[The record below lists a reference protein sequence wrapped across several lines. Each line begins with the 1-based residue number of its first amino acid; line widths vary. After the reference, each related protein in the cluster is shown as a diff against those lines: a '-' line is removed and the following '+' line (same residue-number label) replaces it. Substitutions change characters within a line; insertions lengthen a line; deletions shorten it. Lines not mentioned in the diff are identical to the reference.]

1 MTGQSPAEAIFFAAL
16 EKGTPEE
23 RAAYLDGACGDD
35 SDLRG
40 RVERLLA
47 AHPQVGS
54 FMEPGG
60 SAASAETATFVPKG
74 EHAGAVIAGRYK
86 LLEQIG
92 EGGMGTVWVAEQLEP
107 IRRRVALKLV
117 KPGMDSR
124 AVLGRFEA
132 ERQALAL
139 MDHPHIAKVL
149 DAGTT
154 DDQRPYFVMELVKGT
169 PITTF
174 CDARKLSPRE
184 RLELFVPVCQAIQHA
199 HTKGIIHRDIKPSN
213 VLVALHDE
221 RPVPKVIDFGVA
233 KAVGQQLT
241 EKTLYTGFGALIGTP
256 AYMAPEQA
264 TFNQLDIDTRA
275 DVYALGVLLYE
286 LLAGSPPVEPE
297 RLKQAALD
305 EVLRI
310 VREDE
315 PPRPSQR
322 LSTSQTKASIAA
334 VRQSDPAKLTKLMRG
349 EIDWIVMKALE
360 KDRHRRYATADGF
373 AADVQRYLAGE
384 QVQAVPPSV
393 AYRLRKFARKNRAM
407 LTAAA
412 AFALLLIASAAVSG
426 WLAVKARRAERQSE
440 ENRKVAVENELWAKE
455 NAQRMLESWTAAT
468 QARREAERTANS
480 LQVDLDLAEIA
491 SEPQVGLLRLCRT
504 NANMMDETVDLI
516 IGDIMDA
523 AAVHTRANQ
532 IMQLSAEQTGLT
544 EEERALR
551 ESVTAA
557 ILVVGQEFA
566 PLLPPITHD
575 GQEIQQ
581 SAFAPNGNRLLTRGA
596 DNTARVWH
604 PFTRRQI
611 AVLRREAE
619 EVIESGLSPDGTTAF
634 TLSRDGVIR
643 LWETSDGTFRAAID
657 PRTRPIESTDAGR
670 STSVEAGFSA
680 STRIRLSNDRVLT
693 FWDGAWEEHESAHPV
708 ELWDAK
714 TGRPVARLGL
724 SRIDAHYDFIGDG
737 QWVGSHDPFGRVPSY
752 LVFSADDGRLVAR
765 LSHDEKYGA
774 PSRSAM
780 LAPSGH
786 TVATVSQIRE
796 DNSTLT
802 FLPGTYYV
810 HFWDTASWHLTG
822 TTGPISGGAALEE
835 PDFLL
840 VADDQVAVS
849 WFYDRTQIFR
859 AAGTTPVAVLPGSA
873 NFSYGPLNPRLG
885 DQVVDNSGQIFDSGT
900 WQRLQPPK
908 GRKHHPDLSSFT
920 PDGRFVSILDD
931 RGNVELLDT
940 RTENAI
946 QRGVSGPSFYQAE
959 SGWVWSGYRLG
970 CTVDRLPPPDR
981 LDIPPDL
988 LELWA
993 QVAVRGHL
1001 DDEGAFVQWDE
1012 PTWEQKR
1019 QELAAQ
1025 PAPWTEFPFPGYVA
1039 TDRLHWLRAEFAN
1052 ATDQVEKAALA
1063 SELLKRAEDTG
1074 DNAEAVRWRSWLAAQ
1089 APQGESAPNEEEP

>member
-1 MTGQSPAEAIFFAAL
+1 
-16 EKGTPEE
+16 
-23 RAAYLDGACGDD
+23 
-35 SDLRG
+35 
-40 RVERLLA
+40 
-47 AHPQVGS
+47 
-54 FMEPGG
+54 
-60 SAASAETATFVPKG
+60 
-74 EHAGAVIAGRYK
+74 
-86 LLEQIG
+86 
-92 EGGMGTVWVAEQLEP
+92 
-107 IRRRVALKLV
+107 
-117 KPGMDSR
+117 
-124 AVLGRFEA
+124 
-132 ERQALAL
+132 
-139 MDHPHIAKVL
+139 
-149 DAGTT
+149 
-154 DDQRPYFVMELVKGT
+154 MELVKGT
-169 PITTF
+169 PITDF
-174 CDARKLSPRE
+174 CDVRRLSPRE
-184 RLELFVPVCQAIQHA
+184 RLELFVPICQAIQHA

-241 EKTLYTGFGALIGTP
+241 ENTLYTGFGALIGTP

-334 VRQSDPAKLTKLMRG
+334 VRQSDPDKLTKLMRG
-349 EIDWIVMKALE
+349 EIDWIVLKALE

-373 AADVQRYLAGE
+373 AADVQRYLSGE
-384 QVQAVPPSV
+384 QVQAVPPSA

-426 WLAVKARRAERQSE
+426 WLAVKARRAEAQAR
-440 ENRKVAVENELWAKE
+440 ENEETAHSETRRADL
-455 NAQRMLESWTAAT
+455 NAAT
-468 QARREAERTANS
+468 LAGALVSGERMRRETEVMAAGLKT
-480 LQVDLDLAEIA
+480 DLDLVELTRDPR
-491 SEPQVGLLRLCRT
+491 EGLLRLCGT
-504 NANMMDETVDLI
+504 LKELAAEKQVTKIDTDFLKADLSDAGADTRLQELREFI
-516 IGDIMDA
+516 TA
-523 AAVHTRANQ
+523 AALA
-532 IMQLSAEQTGLT
+532 TG
-544 EEERALR
+544 
-551 ESVTAA
+551 
-557 ILVVGQEFA
+557 QNHA

-575 GQEIQQ
+575 GQVIQQ

-596 DNTARVWH
+596 DNTARVWQ

-619 EVIESGLSPDGTTAF
+619 QVVDSGMSPDGATAF

-643 LWETSDGTFRAAID
+643 LWETSDGAFRTAID

-670 STSVEAGFSA
+670 STSVEAGLST

-693 FWDGAWEEHESAHPV
+693 FWDGPSEKHESAHPV

-714 TGRPVARLGL
+714 TGRLVARLGP
-724 SRIDAHYDFIGDG
+724 STSNARYEFIGDDR
-737 QWVGSHDPFGRVPSY
+737 WIECHDPFGSETIY
-752 LVFSADDGRLVAR
+752 HVFSAKDGRHVAR
-765 LSHDEKYGA
+765 LSHDEKHGA
-774 PSRSAM
+774 PSRLA
-780 LAPSGH
+780 LVAPSGH
-786 TVATVSQIRE
+786 TVATISGIE
-796 DNSTLT
+796 SDFSASTI
-802 FLPGTYYV
+802 LPGTYYV
-810 HFWDTASWHLTG
+810 HFWDSASWQLFG
-822 TTGPISGGAALEE
+822 TTGPISGGAAFEE

-849 WFYDRTQIFR
+849 WAYTSTEIFR
-859 AAGTTPVAVLPGSA
+859 AATATSVAVLPGSA
-873 NFSYGPLNPRLG
+873 NFSGGPLNPRLE
-885 DQVVDNSGQIFDSGT
+885 DRVVDNSGQIFNVAT

-908 GRKHHPDLSSFT
+908 GHKYHPDLSSFA

-931 RGNVELLDT
+931 RGNVDLLDT

-959 SGWVWSGYRLG
+959 FGWVWGGYRLG

-981 LDIPPDL
+981 LNIPSDL

-993 QVAVRGHL
+993 QVAVRGQL

-1012 PTWEQKR
+1012 STWEQKR

-1025 PAPWTEFPFPGYVA
+1025 PAPWPEFPFPGYVA
-1039 TDRLHWLRAEFAN
+1039 TDRLHWLRSEFVSAQAGAES
-1052 ATDQVEKAALA
+1052 AALA
-1063 SELLKRAEDTG
+1063 EELLKRAEAAG
-1074 DNAEAVRWRSWLAAQ
+1074 DNAEAVHWRAWLAAQ
-1089 APQGESAPNEEEP
+1089 AAQNGPPGE

>member
-23 RAAYLDGACGDD
+23 RAASLDAACGDD
-35 SDLRG
+35 RDLRA

-47 AHPQVGS
+47 AHPQIGS
-54 FMEPGG
+54 FMEQGASP
-60 SAASAETATFVPKG
+60 AAAETATFVPDR
-74 EHAGAVIAGRYK
+74 EQPGAVIAGRYK

-139 MDHPHIAKVL
+139 MDHPNIAKVL

-154 DDQRPYFVMELVKGT
+154 NDQRPYFVMELVKGT
-169 PITTF
+169 PITDF
-174 CDARKLSPRE
+174 CDARRLSPHE

-241 EKTLYTGFGALIGTP
+241 KKTLYTGFGALIGTP

-297 RLKQAALD
+297 RLKLAALD

-334 VRQSDPAKLTKLMRG
+334 VRQTDPAKLTKLMRG

-360 KDRHRRYATADGF
+360 KDRHRRYATADAI

-384 QVQAVPPSV
+384 PVQAVPPSA

-407 LTAAA
+407 LTAVA
-412 AFALLLIASAAVSG
+412 AFAALLIVSAAVSG
-426 WLAVKARRAERQSE
+426 WLAVEARRAERRSE
-440 ENRKVAVENELWAKE
+440 ENRKVAVENERWANE
-455 NAQRMLESWTAAT
+455 NAQRMLESWSAAT

-491 SEPQVGLLRLCRT
+491 SEPQVGLLRLCR
-504 NANMMDETVDLI
+504 NNSNMMHDSVELI
-516 IGDIMDA
+516 VGNIMDA
-523 AAVHTRANQ
+523 AAVYTQANR
-532 IMQLSAEQTGLT
+532 IMQLTAEQTDLT

-557 ILVVGQEFA
+557 ILIIGQEFA

-575 GQEIQQ
+575 GRDVSRLWI
-581 SAFAPNGNRLLTRGA
+581 SPDHRTLLTLGN
-596 DNTARVWH
+596 DFTARLWD
-604 PFTRRQI
+604 TRMAKSV
-611 AVLRREAE
+611 AVLR
-619 EVIESGLSPDGTTAF
+619 SGTERVDDCGYAPDGRTVF
-634 TLSRDGVIR
+634 THDITGVAR
-643 LWETSDGTFRAAID
+643 
-657 PRTRPIESTDAGR
+657 
-670 STSVEAGFSA
+670 
-680 STRIRLSNDRVLT
+680 
-693 FWDGAWEEHESAHPV
+693 FWDADGHLRTQTESRPNGYRCTISTHRFLTTSQVRQELADGGMKVRATGPV
-708 ELWDAK
+708 ELWDTA
-714 TGRPVARLGL
+714 TGQVVARLDMPDSAAEKVEFLGDRWVTAVEARSTLLVYSGEDGQVIARLRHPAGEAIREWAVSPSGRRVATITEREMDKSLFVRMWSTDTWREQPVTMLLRSQYSWPELRVLTDDVFVGL
-724 SRIDAHYDFIGDG
+724 WQFDLHSESGVYRFGQSEPLGWFYNLPESFPIIDDLVHVGDG
-737 QWVGSHDPFGRVPSY
+737 RVFDSRNWQRLTPPAGRKLHPD
-752 LVFSADDGRLVAR
+752 LARFAPDGRL
-765 LSHDEKYGA
+765 LYGA
-774 PSRSAM
+774 PGD
-780 LAPSGH
+780 PSH
-786 TVATVSQIRE
+786 SQDGLIDVRTDKFIPTS
-796 DNSTLT
+796 DNWDWWDARLGNI
-802 FLPGTYYV
+802 PGFGLV
-810 HFWDTASWHLTG
+810 
-822 TTGPISGGAALEE
+822 SGGLFRDSALGLAAVVRLI
-835 PDFLL
+835 PATDKL
-840 VADDQVAVS
+840 
-849 WFYDRTQIFR
+849 QI
-859 AAGTTPVAVLPGSA
+859 A
-873 NFSYGPLNPRLG
+873 
-885 DQVVDNSGQIFDSGT
+885 
-900 WQRLQPPK
+900 
-908 GRKHHPDLSSFT
+908 
-920 PDGRFVSILDD
+920 
-931 RGNVELLDT
+931 
-940 RTENAI
+940 
-946 QRGVSGPSFYQAE
+946 
-959 SGWVWSGYRLG
+959 
-970 CTVDRLPPPDR
+970 
-981 LDIPPDL
+981 PDL

-993 QVAVRGHL
+993 QVAVRGEL
-1001 DDEGAFVQWDE
+1001 DPNGSFVKWDKS
-1012 PTWEQKR
+1012 TWEQKR
-1019 QELAAQ
+1019 EELAAQ
-1025 PAPWTEFPFPGYVA
+1025 SAPWPDFPFPGYVA

-1052 ATDQVEKAALA
+1052 GADETAKATLAA
-1063 SELLKRAEDTG
+1063 ELLKRAEAAG
-1074 DNAEAVRWRSWLAAQ
+1074 DNAEAVRWRAWLEAH
-1089 APQGESAPNEEEP
+1089 APQDGPPAE